1 MRRYANYIF
10 DLYGTLIDIETN
22 EESPALWKRMAQLY
36 SVYGAD
42 YKPQELHKAY
52 LALVHEEEENLGREN
67 GSDYPEISLED
78 VFVRLY
84 KEARHHHESVLEL
97 SDDQMEAFS
106 TFIANA
112 FRVLSRKII
121 KAYDNTEKVLRTLKE
136 RGCGV
141 YLLSN
146 AQYIF
151 TMPEIEQTGLV
162 SYFDGI
168 YISSKKEVRK
178 PDPAFMLGLLDE
190 YGLDKDECVMVGN
203 DYDSDIGIAAS
214 VGMDSIFINSFELS
228 EAEKEKRLNAMR
240 KRVGC
245 KDYEPVLSVEEIG
258 GVI

>member
-22 EESPALWKRMAQLY
+22 EKSPALWKRMAQLY

-52 LALVHEEEENLGREN
+52 LKTVREEEESLGREN
-67 GSDYPEISLED
+67 GSDYPEISLEN

-84 KEARHHHESVLEL
+84 REARHHHESVLQIPDE
-97 SDDQMEAFS
+97 QMEAFS

-112 FRVLSRKII
+112 FRVLSRKRIS
-121 KAYDNTEKVLRTLKE
+121 AYDNTEKVLRALKE

-151 TMPEIEQTGLV
+151 TMPEIEQTGLT
-162 SYFDGI
+162 SYFNGI
-168 YISSKKEVRK
+168 YISSKKGVRK
-178 PDPAFMLGLLDE
+178 PDPAFMLGLLEE
-190 YGLDKDECVMVGN
+190 YGLDRNDCVMVGN

-214 VGMDSIFINSFELS
+214 VGMDSIFINSFRLS
-228 EAEKEKRLNAMR
+228 GEEKQKRLDAMR
-240 KRVGC
+240 ERVGC
-245 KDYEPVLSVEEIG
+245 ADYEPVLTVREIG
-258 GVI
+258 GII